1 MKELIHSLTPIILI
15 ILTVVGMT
23 LFVLIRSN
31 LKNIVKLLLIPV
43 TIIAVGVVP
52 VMFVQLMGYAV
63 SLELPEKALIIA
75 HKTVIIQTKK
85 TFIDIWMQTKAEA
98 RLYRA
103 PYSKQLEEL
112 LESAEDARKQG
123 MIPRLKREGQ
133 SRNKGE
139 NTDGDDYTL
148 PFSIELLKP
157 EDIAPKELGEE
168 AAPVEEPDEK
178 PNRKFMV

>member
-15 ILTVVGMT
+15 ILAVIGTM
-23 LFVLIRSN
+23 LFVLIKSN
-31 LKNIVKLLLIPV
+31 LKAIAMMLIIPV
-43 TIIAVGVVP
+43 AITAVGAVP
-52 VMFVQLMGYAV
+52 VVFVQLMGYAV
-63 SLELPEKALIIA
+63 SLDLPEKGLVIA

-103 PYSKQLEEL
+103 PYSKELEEL

-157 EDIAPKELGEE
+157 EDIAPKELDEE